1 MPRPPGTAERTARSP
16 SIGSA
21 TRQAILIFDEAG
33 EVLFASPE
41 VPRLIGRPIR
51 RQADLEAALAL
62 APDTAISDA
71 EAVGGSPS
79 LRPLDSAPS
88 GSQAPLRLTVYALS
102 LASGDGGRRR
112 LVVARD
118 VTLSR
123 ESGVLRDALADILA
137 HELRTPVTS
146 IYGGAQL
153 ILDPSISDV
162 TRAEAARAVASEAER
177 LYRTVEDLVIL
188 ARFDEDLELADAPVL
203 LQRFLPL
210 VAGSEGARFPMVGVR
225 SLVPDDLPPVR
236 GRQGYIEQVVRHLL
250 ASAAR
255 FSPAGAPVTLQARQ
269 RRTDVEVRVIDDGA
283 PISPE
288 EAATMF
294 DLYARNP
301 RTAANSSGA
310 NLGLFVA
317 RRLVRAMGGE
327 IRALTTKRPA
337 IAFTLP
343 IFPDDD

>member
-123 ESGVLRDALADILA
+123 ESGVLRDALA
-137 HELRTPVTS
+137 
-146 IYGGAQL
+146 
-153 ILDPSISDV
+153 
-162 TRAEAARAVASEAER
+162 
-177 LYRTVEDLVIL
+177 
-188 ARFDEDLELADAPVL
+188 
-203 LQRFLPL
+203 
-210 VAGSEGARFPMVGVR
+210 
-225 SLVPDDLPPVR
+225 
-236 GRQGYIEQVVRHLL
+236 RH
-250 ASAAR
+250 
-255 FSPAGAPVTLQARQ
+255 PGP
-269 RRTDVEVRVIDDGA
+269 
-283 PISPE
+283 
-288 EAATMF
+288 
-294 DLYARNP
+294 
-301 RTAANSSGA
+301 
-310 NLGLFVA
+310 
-317 RRLVRAMGGE
+317 
-327 IRALTTKRPA
+327 
-337 IAFTLP
+337 
-343 IFPDDD
+343 